1 MQFGLQ
7 KYLQVSRV
15 ISFFRQVSK
24 KENDISRRCLRR
36 CLRRCRPR
44 AYFYQVDPRLSFD
57 PNKILLFDL

>member
-36 CLRRCRPR
+36 CRPR